1 MAGFHLTPFDV
12 GQVKAHVEHGLSA
25 SSIAD
30 RMLKPDGKTKFGP
43 TAIQNCINKL
53 HEDPE
58 WRGEREEG
66 SDRPRKTSTKQD
78 REMVRW
84 LLKERG
90 KQKVSVPRLKKQ
102 FAYLRKLSNTLV
114 EERLFE
120 ANLHYLRRR
129 KKAIVTKGYLRDRVA
144 YCHDVK
150 RKRETTLEK
159 WAYTDGTVYY
169 LDRDAVEAEN
179 SKRRALGTHVW
190 RRPTNKDAMYQD
202 CLGPSSYSKG
212 QGIPVKVWGLLAC
225 GVLHIHVLDH
235 GVSMDRYVYAEL
247 VEDKFDQWRGNCEHV
262 VCDHERCLR
271 TEDVVLAL
279 ETAGLKLVDFPKCSQ
294 DFNAIENAWA
304 ILRERLDETQP
315 VALESREEFVKRF
328 FAAVRWANR
337 DRAEQLWKLST
348 NQKERA
354 DLCLAQKPPGGRTK
368 F

>member
-1 MAGFHLTPFDV
+1 
-12 GQVKAHVEHGLSA
+12 
-25 SSIAD
+25 
-30 RMLKPDGKTKFGP
+30 
-43 TAIQNCINKL
+43 
-53 HEDPE
+53 
-58 WRGEREEG
+58 
-66 SDRPRKTSTKQD
+66 
-78 REMVRW
+78 
-84 LLKERG
+84 
-90 KQKVSVPRLKKQ
+90 
-102 FAYLRKLSNTLV
+102 
-114 EERLFE
+114 
-120 ANLHYLRRR
+120 
-129 KKAIVTKGYLRDRVA
+129 
-144 YCHDVK
+144 
-150 RKRETTLEK
+150 
-159 WAYTDGTVYY
+159 
-169 LDRDAVEAEN
+169 
-179 SKRRALGTHVW
+179 
-190 RRPTNKDAMYQD
+190 MYQD

-271 TEDVVLAL
+271 TEDAVLAL

-348 NQKERA
+348 NHKERA
-354 DLCLAQKPPGGRTK
+354 DACLAQKPPGGRTK